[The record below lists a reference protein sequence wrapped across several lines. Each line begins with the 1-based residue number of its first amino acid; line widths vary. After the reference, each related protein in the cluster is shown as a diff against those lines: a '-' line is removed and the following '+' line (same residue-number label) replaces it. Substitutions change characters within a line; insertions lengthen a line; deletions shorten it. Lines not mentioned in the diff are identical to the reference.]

1 MFFPVSEWFPA
12 FVLTLAVEA
21 PIVAILLRPTGYEPL
36 RIAVLFVFANLATHL
51 VVWYVLTD
59 LLVVGSAEYVA
70 VAEGWAIAAEAIFYA
85 AAFREISARRA
96 VTVSVV
102 ANLASF
108 VVGRLLVGFW
118 PDLLA

>member
-12 FVLTLAVEA
+12 FVLTIAVEA
-21 PIVAILLRPTGYEPL
+21 PIVAVLLRSTGYEPL
-36 RIAVLFVFANLATHL
+36 RVAVLFVFANLATHL

-59 LLVVGSAEYVA
+59 LLVVGTAEYVA

-108 VVGRLLVGFW
+108 VAGRVLVGFW

>member
-21 PIVAILLRPTGYEPL
+21 PIVAVLLRGTGDEPL
-36 RIAVLFVFANLATHL
+36 RVAVLFVFANLATHL

-59 LLVVGSAEYVA
+59 LLVVGTVEYVA

-96 VTVSVV
+96 VTVAVV

-108 VVGRLLVGFW
+108 VVGRVLVGFW

>member
-21 PIVAILLRPTGYEPL
+21 PIVAVLLRSTGEEPL
-36 RIAVLFVFANLATHL
+36 RVAVLCVVANLATHL

-59 LLVVGSAEYVA
+59 LLVVGSVEYVA
-70 VAEGWAIAAEAIFYA
+70 VAEGWAIAAEAILYA

-96 VTVSVV
+96 VTVAVA

-108 VVGRLLVGFW
+108 VAGRVLIGFW

>member
-21 PIVAILLRPTGYEPL
+21 PIVAVLLRSTGYEPL
-36 RIAVLFVFANLATHL
+36 RVAVLFVFANLATHL

-85 AAFREISARRA
+85 AAFREITAGRA
-96 VTVSVV
+96 VAVAVV

-108 VVGRLLVGFW
+108 VAGRVLVGFW

>member
-21 PIVAILLRPTGYEPL
+21 PIVAILLRSTGYEAL

-59 LLVVGSAEYVA
+59 LLVVGTAEYVA

-96 VTVSVV
+96 ITVSVV

-108 VVGRLLVGFW
+108 IAGRVLVGFW

>member
-12 FVLTLAVEA
+12 FVLTIAVEA
-21 PIVAILLRPTGYEPL
+21 PIVAVLLRSTGYEPL
-36 RIAVLFVFANLATHL
+36 RVAVLFVFANLATHL

-59 LLVVGSAEYVA
+59 LLVVGTAEYVA

-108 VVGRLLVGFW
+108 IAGRVLVGFW